1 MKKNKEI
8 LTIIIGLVLIL
19 VCMVCLEMNFKK
31 AVNDCSKKHDAEW
44 CINELAK

>member
-1 MKKNKEI
+1 MKNKER
-8 LTIIIGLVLIL
+8 LTIIIGLAFTLL
-19 VCMVCLEMNFKK
+19 CMFCLEMNFKK